1 VFPPRL
7 ARPCSR
13 NRIVAFYACA
23 CALTVCRLSAYVRAP
38 LPLSAGMPC
47 TMLQL
52 CMHAPHATFD
62 KLLLRTAPS
71 RPCAPAPGGRLRR
84 PCGACGHWRDTCIT
98 KRAQNDFYSSHK
110 LARAVFRKTGGILRL
125 CDANPHTAWPSLFSP
140 PFLVSRD
147 GPPPATDSSRRA
159 TATDSS
165 CRQKQLPLMTE
176 TDRYCSQILQRA

>member
-1 VFPPRL
+1 MFPPRL

-98 KRAQNDFYSSHK
+98 KRAQNDFFFANVASFEKPAAPERIRHTPLVAAK
-110 LARAVFRKTGGILRL
+110 HNRQNRTENPLEMGG
-125 CDANPHTAWPSLFSP
+125 AEK
-140 PFLVSRD
+140 
-147 GPPPATDSSRRA
+147 GATRGG
-159 TATDSS
+159 
-165 CRQKQLPLMTE
+165 LGHGWFNG
-176 TDRYCSQILQRA
+176 